1 MKTQQIWK
9 CGFLVVMV
17 LGSILTACTKYDT
30 PMEVEEEGKTASRA
44 SIEKY
49 VLWINLDGA
58 GGGDLAKNAF
68 PENGCFLTVVIRGM
82 GWKRS
87 MWKERTIHL
96 QRKMQLHLLQC

>member
-44 SIEKY
+44 SIESMCFGLISM
-49 VLWINLDGA
+49 VLEEEIWQKML
-58 GGGDLAKNAF
+58 F
-68 PENGCFLTVVIRGM
+68 PRME
-82 GWKRS
+82 
-87 MWKERTIHL
+87 
-96 QRKMQLHLLQC
+96 Q

>member
-58 GGGDLAKNAF
+58 GGGDLAKMLF
-68 PENGCFLTVVIRGM
+68 PRME
-82 GWKRS
+82 
-87 MWKERTIHL
+87 
-96 QRKMQLHLLQC
+96 Q